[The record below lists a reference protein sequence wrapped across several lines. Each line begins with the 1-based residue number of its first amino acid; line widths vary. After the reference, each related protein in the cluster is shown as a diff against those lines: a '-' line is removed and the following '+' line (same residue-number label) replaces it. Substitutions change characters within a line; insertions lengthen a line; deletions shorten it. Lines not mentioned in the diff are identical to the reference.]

1 MLIRYSINLLSN
13 LCDFYFLC
21 EIVEVFLS
29 RDFYTI
35 IRLQD
40 ICR

>member
-1 MLIRYSINLLSN
+1 MLIRYSIDLLSN

-29 RDFYTI
+29 QDLYTI
-35 IRLQD
+35 IRLRN